1 MPAGCH
7 PVSESVALPVTRSGF
22 CRLCFLHRLLL
33 SLSDGLPAGWPKSS
47 TPPKAALHNKGGSN
61 AAHGFDEGLVTPTE
75 RIRAGQVGFEPQ
87 WERELNVKLEG
98 KKKNQCVKGRRRCP
112 EFTYSAIFHR
122 PLVPD
127 FMPSCVTATV
137 LYCINDN
144 LQVGSFQPTRGTF
157 RSTTVVT

>member
-98 KKKNQCVKGRRRCP
+98 KKKKSVRKGQAAVPRVHLFSHISQTFSARFYAVLC
-112 EFTYSAIFHR
+112 YSHSFI
-122 PLVPD
+122 
-127 FMPSCVTATV
+127 
-137 LYCINDN
+137 LY
-144 LQVGSFQPTRGTF
+144 
-157 RSTTVVT
+157 